1 MSARVHQV
9 TVQRVDLVNDTT
21 WVDVRF
27 EVDRRP
33 RTTSLDAAGSRAEF
47 DRLPASAPVQA

>member
-1 MSARVHQV
+1 VHQV

-27 EVDRRP
+27 EQGHRSPVVAVLGTDRAPSAVSVDRR
-33 RTTSLDAAGSRAEF
+33 T
-47 DRLPASAPVQA
+47 APVQR